1 MIDAEQEENK
11 MSDGYKDP
19 LRTDME
25 ASIATV
31 ESAGS
36 VQYVVPVLAEDVVV
50 EKRVVEKDRVRVH
63 KTIHERE
70 EIIDEPLNQEIVEVE
85 RVPVNRIVERP
96 IPTRQEGDVT
106 IISVTKEVLVV
117 EKRLLCTEE
126 VRITRRISE
135 GHDPQRVTLR
145 NEEVTVERIPAAEA
159 PNP

>member
-1 MIDAEQEENK
+1 

-19 LRTDME
+19 LRTDNG
-25 ASIATV
+25 ASIPMV

-50 EKRVVEKDRVRVH
+50 EKRLVEKDRMRFH

-70 EIIDEPLNQEIVEVE
+70 EIVDEPLTQEIVEVE

-126 VRITRRISE
+126 VRITLRRSE
-135 GHDPQRVTLR
+135 VHDPQRVNLR
-145 NEEVTVERIPAAEA
+145 SEEVTVERVPAVEG
-159 PNP
+159 PTS